1 VFLDVERLPDNEER
15 EEKKKSEVTHN
26 ELL

>member
-15 EEKKKSEVTHN
+15 EEKKEQEAMHG
-26 ELL
+26 